1 MVDDVDQSLSSWQS
15 YAELLE
21 TPQPL
26 SAQADGLR
34 LNLSRE
40 ILEATPEAAAKFATR
55 PMSAAELSSIDV
67 PERQWAWKGWLPMGT
82 ASLLGGPPGA
92 GKSLL
97 AQTICM
103 AVSKGLTLYGADTR
117 LMSTLYLTCED
128 DGGELKRRGEA
139 IAAGFE
145 STLSTFHDCYL
156 ESWVGLE
163 DPAICG
169 KGFHKTQSYKTLDK
183 WMERQKLQLVFLD
196 VIPDFWHGNEII
208 RQEVNRFVKGFL
220 GSLAVKHNACIV
232 ALHHPSVSG
241 QASGEGRSGSTA
253 WEGSVRSRLYLS
265 GADSAGVRKLS
276 LKKSNYS
283 ALTEINLKWDQGA
296 LQLSEQSHTDPTL
309 KDGGRQALKGVGKE
323 LRDALRANNGEMTHA
338 EVKAVLPKSDQRR
351 DAIEALGKRGLV
363 KESNGRLVLT
373 EV

>member
-1 MVDDVDQSLSSWQS
+1 MNDYVSFAEYESLEFSSFEQTTS
-15 YAELLE
+15 H
-21 TPQPL
+21 
-26 SAQADGLR
+26 ADTTL
-34 LNLSRE
+34 
-40 ILEATPEAAAKFATR
+40 K
-55 PMSAAELSSIDV
+55 SAAELSTIEV
-67 PERQWAWKGWLPMGT
+67 PERQWAWQDWLPLGT

-97 AQTICM
+97 AQTISM
-103 AVSKGLTLYGADTR
+103 AASKGLVLYGADTR

-128 DGGELKRRGEA
+128 DEGELIRRGQA
-139 IAAGFE
+139 IAAGFG
-145 STLSTFHDCYL
+145 STLTTFHDCYL
-156 ESWVGLE
+156 KSWVGLE

-169 KGFHKTQSYKTLDK
+169 KGFHKTQSFETLDK
-183 WMERQKLQLVFLD
+183 WMTECKVQLVFLD

-232 ALHHPSVSG
+232 GLYHPSVSG

-283 ALTEINLKWDQGA
+283 ALAEINLKWGQGA
-296 LQLSEQSHTDPTL
+296 LQLSEQSYTDPAL
-309 KDGGRQALKGVGKE
+309 KDGGRQALKGVAKT
-323 LRDALRANNGEMTHA
+323 LRDALRANNGKMALSEISNLFA
-338 EVKAVLPKSDQRR
+338 KSHQPR
-351 DAIEALGKRGLV
+351 DAIEALQNRGLV
-363 KESNGRLVLT
+363 RQADGMLILAEA
-373 EV
+373 

>member
-1 MVDDVDQSLSSWQS
+1 MDESNPSTHKYNSKNVLSFAQLG
-15 YAELLE
+15 EIDF
-21 TPQPL
+21 PQ
-26 SAQADGLR
+26 
-34 LNLSRE
+34 RE
-40 ILEATPEAAAKFATR
+40 WLWDE
-55 PMSAAELSSIDV
+55 
-67 PERQWAWKGWLPMGT
+67 WLPLGT

-97 AQTICM
+97 AQTLCM
-103 AVSKGLTLYGADTR
+103 AASAGLLLFGKQTKLT
-117 LMSTLYLTCED
+117 STLYLTCED
-128 DGGELKRRGEA
+128 EKAELRRRAISIATSFGKSVTDFEDGYLISKVGQNATICDQKFAKTSNYRELDELMGD
-139 IAAGFE
+139 
-145 STLSTFHDCYL
+145 L
-156 ESWVGLE
+156 
-163 DPAICG
+163 
-169 KGFHKTQSYKTLDK
+169 
-183 WMERQKLQLVFLD
+183 KLQLVALD
-196 VIPDFWHGNEII
+196 LIPDLWAGNEII
-208 RQEVNRFVKGFL
+208 RQEVNKFVKGFL

-363 KESNGRLVLT
+363 KESNGMLVLT